1 MTFSP
6 PSILTVKP
14 ASPASRAGL
23 RPGDKIITCNDLP
36 VRDWVDLLVTSS
48 SSAISLS
55 ISRGP
60 LRRIVNLKRRPG
72 VHWGIELSG
81 SSARSCRN
89 KCIFCFIDQQPPG
102 LRSTLAVKDDDVRY
116 SFINGTYITLTAQ
129 QTDEAIS
136 RGFTSLHVSVQTT
149 DPVLRGRMLGLPGPA
164 EILPNID
171 KLAENGIEVQAQI
184 VEVPGWNN
192 GNVMES
198 TISDLYSRNNVT
210 TLGIVPVGLTKWR
223 TGLEPLARPTR
234 NQAEQ
239 TLSVVDRWRQK
250 AIKDKGT
257 PWIYPADEFYV
268 IADTTIP
275 AVDFYKESSLSAN
288 GIGLIAEM
296 INQCADREF
305 TGNGVIFTGTM
316 AAPFITSILKG
327 SDYIVLPVTNT
338 LMGPMVSVAGLL
350 SGKDVIN
357 AANEYNGQ
365 LRQVFLPGAMFNH
378 DGFSLDEYTVES
390 IQERI
395 GKKVTLTDSIG
406 NLL

>member
-6 PSILTVKP
+6 PSILTINP

-23 RPGDKIITCNDLP
+23 RQGDKILTCNGLP
-36 VRDWVDLLVTSS
+36 VRDWVDLLATSS
-48 SSAISLS
+48 SSVISLS

-116 SFINGTYITLTAQ
+116 SFINGTYITLTAR

-136 RGFTSLHVSVQTT
+136 RGFSSLHVSVQTT
-149 DPVLRGRMLGLPGPA
+149 DPVLRGRMLGLPGPV
-164 EILPNID
+164 EILPHID
-171 KLAENGIEVQAQI
+171 KLAEKGIEVLAQI

-192 GNVMES
+192 GKVLEN
-198 TISDLYSRNNVT
+198 TISDLFNRDNVT
-210 TLGIVPVGLTKWR
+210 TLGVVPVGLTKWR
-223 TGLEPLARPTR
+223 TGLEPLTRPTR

-239 TLSVVDRWRQK
+239 TLAVIDRWRQK
-250 AIKDKGT
+250 AINHKGT

-268 IADTTIP
+268 IADKEIP
-275 AVDFYKESSLSAN
+275 AMDFYKESSLSAN
-288 GIGLIAEM
+288 GIGLIAKM
-296 INQCADREF
+296 MNQCAHKEF
-305 TGNGVIFTGTM
+305 AGNGVILTGAM
-316 AAPFITSILKG
+316 AAPFITGILQG
-327 SDYIVLPVTNT
+327 SDYSVVPVTNA

-350 SGKDVIN
+350 SGRDVIN
-357 AANEYNGQ
+357 TANEYKDPFN
-365 LRQVFLPGAMFNH
+365 QVFLPDAMFNH
-378 DGFSLDEYTVES
+378 DGISLDEYTVES

-395 GKKVTLTDSIG
+395 GKKVTVTDSIG